1 MNIRVPRSRHMTVE
15 QYLALE
21 SESPRRHEYLASEVF
36 QKISGTPRHDAIA
49 TRLLAATRS
58 HLERTPWQTF
68 MSDTRVRVKALMREY
83 FYYPDLMVIHS
94 PAWRAEGGE
103 RARFVSSPTLIV
115 EVVSPATENVDRREK
130 AQMYRAIPT
139 LEEYVLIAEEESEVT
154 IHRRS
159 ESWQPATYSALEEV
173 AEFRSIGLSLA
184 LGQIY
189 EDAPSTK

>member
-68 MSDTRVRVKALMREY
+68 MSDTKVRVKTHMREY
-83 FYYPDLMVIHS
+83 FYYPDLVVIAS

-103 RARFVSSPTLIV
+103 RARYICSPTLIV
-115 EVVSPATENVDRREK
+115 EVVSPVTENIDRREK

-154 IHRRS
+154 VRRRS
-159 ESWQPATYSALEEV
+159 ETWQPVTYNALEEL
-173 AEFRSIGLSLA
+173 AQFQSIGLSLS

-189 EDAPSTK
+189 EDLPTK